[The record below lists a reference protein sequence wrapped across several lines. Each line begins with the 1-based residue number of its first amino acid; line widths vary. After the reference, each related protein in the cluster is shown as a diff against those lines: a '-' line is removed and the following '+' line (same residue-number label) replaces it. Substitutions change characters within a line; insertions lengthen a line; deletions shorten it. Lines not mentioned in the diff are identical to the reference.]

1 MSINCNEMQNF
12 SLLINNFKE
21 LNSALK
27 HLTKFSKEYVKLINE
42 FNVNLESLFNIHL
55 KCYDKAKTF
64 SGTLIKNVCKL
75 INSQFESF
83 KPLINSLNKKTK
95 ISEDLILE
103 KENSIQKIQEHVSNS
118 KKELENQTIQIKKYK
133 TIFDE
138 LGNESEELIINYY
151 ISKKNPNNNNNN
163 NKIFLKNNETNKN
176 NNNSNNIYEERI
188 NQTLQKMKNSEKDYM
203 KSVNNVNQYEE
214 NFLST
219 LHISNSNLIK
229 FCKEYG
235 EILKEISLEYLN
247 HYKSYD
253 TLIESELKNSIP
265 FLTEFNIG
273 EKFNEQLKG
282 KSSICFPFQKIKVI
296 PYTLKKIIKYN
307 TYSNDLYKSKNE
319 IGVNDV
325 YEMVRKFYEY
335 LRLRDENYNLEI
347 EEEKIITNNITN
359 KILSF
364 SNTKRKL
371 EEETEEELNK
381 INELMKKKENRE
393 IFLTKINEFRN
404 LGLFL
409 IPEKNYYEIGKIM
422 NSILDNIL
430 EDEDL
435 YCAKNVLI
443 LSQTYYIN
451 DENNKKKYLQ
461 LLIQTN
467 PIFKNINFWKKYVQF
482 SIVYEIRENIRKEIK
497 NGFIM
502 MNNQEQNEM
511 KYNNIVFGQLVPI
524 ANNMIEFGL
533 DKENVK
539 EIIQEKFETYR
550 ISEDLRK
557 TILDIIE
564 K

>member
-12 SLLINNFKE
+12 SLLVNNCKE

-42 FNVNLESLFNIHL
+42 FNFNLESLFNIHL

-83 KPLINSLNKKTK
+83 KPLINSLNKRTK

-282 KSSICFPFQKIKVI
+282 KSSICFPFQKIKLI

-511 KYNNIVFGQLVPI
+511 KYNNIVFGQLLPI

>member
-12 SLLINNFKE
+12 SLLVNNCKE

-42 FNVNLESLFNIHL
+42 FNFNLESLFNIHL

-188 NQTLQKMKNSEKDYM
+188 NQTLKKMKNSEKDYM

-219 LHISNSNLIK
+219 LQISNSNLIK

-282 KSSICFPFQKIKVI
+282 KSSICFPFQKIKLI

-393 IFLTKINEFRN
+393 IFLSKINEFRN

-422 NSILDNIL
+422 NSMLDNIL

-511 KYNNIVFGQLVPI
+511 KYNNIVFGQLLPI

>member
-12 SLLINNFKE
+12 SLLVNNCKE

-42 FNVNLESLFNIHL
+42 FNFNLESLFNIHL

-83 KPLINSLNKKTK
+83 KPLINSLNKRTK

-282 KSSICFPFQKIKVI
+282 KSSICFPFQKIKLI

-422 NSILDNIL
+422 NSMLDNIL

-511 KYNNIVFGQLVPI
+511 KYNNIVFGQLLPI

>member
-42 FNVNLESLFNIHL
+42 FNFNLESLFNIHL

-253 TLIESELKNSIP
+253 TLIEPELKNSIP

-282 KSSICFPFQKIKVI
+282 KSSICFPFQKIKLI

-422 NSILDNIL
+422 NSMLDNIL

-511 KYNNIVFGQLVPI
+511 KYNNIVFGQLLPI

>member
-12 SLLINNFKE
+12 SLLVNNCKE

-42 FNVNLESLFNIHL
+42 FNFNLESLFNIHL

-282 KSSICFPFQKIKVI
+282 KSSICFPFQKIKLI

-393 IFLTKINEFRN
+393 IFLSKINEFRN

-511 KYNNIVFGQLVPI
+511 KYNNIVFGQLLPI

>member
-42 FNVNLESLFNIHL
+42 FNFNLESLFNIHL

-282 KSSICFPFQKIKVI
+282 KSSICFPFQKIKLI

-422 NSILDNIL
+422 NSMLDNIL

-511 KYNNIVFGQLVPI
+511 KYNNIVFGQLLPI

>member
-12 SLLINNFKE
+12 SLLVNNCKE

-42 FNVNLESLFNIHL
+42 FNFNLESLFNIHL

-83 KPLINSLNKKTK
+83 KPLINSLNKRTK

-188 NQTLQKMKNSEKDYM
+188 NQTLKKMKNSEKDYM

-219 LHISNSNLIK
+219 LQISNSNLIK

-282 KSSICFPFQKIKVI
+282 KSSICFPFQKIKLI

-393 IFLTKINEFRN
+393 IFLSKINEFRN

-422 NSILDNIL
+422 NSMLDNIL

-511 KYNNIVFGQLVPI
+511 KYNNIVFGQLLPI

>member
-12 SLLINNFKE
+12 SLLVNNCKE

-42 FNVNLESLFNIHL
+42 FNFNLESLFNIHL

-83 KPLINSLNKKTK
+83 KPLINSLNKRTK

-282 KSSICFPFQKIKVI
+282 KSSICFPFQKIKLI

-393 IFLTKINEFRN
+393 IFLSKINEFRN

-422 NSILDNIL
+422 NSMLDNIL

-511 KYNNIVFGQLVPI
+511 KYNNIVFGQLLPI